1 MPFCLPRSLNG
12 INVLHRSPL
21 FTNLS
26 NKEAPEVN
34 YNINVHDYTMGYYLA
49 DGIYPSWAALVKT
62 ISAPCENKRIYF
74 AKAREAIMERA
85 FGVLQSHFAII
96 HGLARLWDEEE
107 LSDIMT
113 THIIMHNMI
122 IEDEGIV
129 DADERFESGWDNV
142 EPSHEWTTDFE
153 EFLQND
159 KNVRN

>member
-62 ISAPCENKRIYF
+62 ISAPCENK
-74 AKAREAIMERA
+74 
-85 FGVLQSHFAII
+85 
-96 HGLARLWDEEE
+96 
-107 LSDIMT
+107 
-113 THIIMHNMI
+113 
-122 IEDEGIV
+122 
-129 DADERFESGWDNV
+129 
-142 EPSHEWTTDFE
+142 
-153 EFLQND
+153 
-159 KNVRN
+159 